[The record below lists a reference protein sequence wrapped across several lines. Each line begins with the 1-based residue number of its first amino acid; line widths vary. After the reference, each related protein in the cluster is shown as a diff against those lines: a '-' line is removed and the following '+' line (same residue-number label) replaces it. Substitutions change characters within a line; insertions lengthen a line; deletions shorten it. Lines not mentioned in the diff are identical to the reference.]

1 MNNPHAPLQLTAG
14 RVTVAAEETE
24 GKKPRTIYGLAVP
37 YDTEATVSSG
47 QKVRF
52 LAGSL
57 PTDGKAPRLLE
68 QHDANR
74 VIGIVTERTETP
86 EGMMFTARISA
97 SRAGDDVL
105 ELVKDGALD
114 SVSVGVDP
122 TDADYDDEGVLV
134 IARANWRE
142 LSVVAE
148 PAFENARIMQV
159 AATSVATSTN
169 TEDQMNT
176 ENTQPVETPAA
187 APTAPVWAEVRRVPT
202 KLPTVAE
209 YMAAYVRGGAQAEAA
224 AREVAAY
231 QAHHAP
237 IAAAAGDQTV
247 ADFPGVIP
255 VPILGPTFDNIA
267 PLRPLV
273 TALGARP
280 MPGTGK
286 TFIRPKIVTHTSV
299 AQQSTEL
306 TGLSSTTML
315 VDDLVV
321 TKNTFGGTV
330 LVSEQTVDFSDPAA
344 LEIIVRDMANQYAIQ
359 TGNYACT
366 QFANNIGGAQQVGT
380 WNGTSEDFVAEV
392 YKGAAAIL
400 AAGRVMPTHLIMGTP
415 GFQAVGALVDGDKRP
430 LFPTLNPMNASG
442 VMSATNTTANPVGL
456 SLVVDPGLNFAGDFI
471 ALGNAAGTYAGFECY
486 ETLKG
491 MVSIEKPDV
500 LGRQISVR
508 GYFAAQFID
517 VTKFRW
523 FDF

>member
-37 YDTEATVSSG
+37 YDTEATVSGG

-148 PAFENARIMQV
+148 PAFEDARIMQV

-169 TEDQMNT
+169 TEDKMNT

-255 VPILGPTFDNIA
+255 VPILGPTFDDIA

-273 TALGARP
+273 TAIGARP

-315 VDDLVV
+315 VDDIVV

-344 LEIIVRDMANQYAIQ
+344 LEIIVRDLANQYAIQ
-359 TGNYACT
+359 TGNFACT

-380 WNGTSEDFVAEV
+380 WDGTSEDFIAKV
-392 YKGAAAIL
+392 YEGAAAIL
-400 AAGRVMPTHLIMGTP
+400 SSGRVMPTHMIMGTP
-415 GFQAVGALVDGDKRP
+415 GFEAVGALVDNDKRP

-456 SLVVDPGLNFAGDFI
+456 SLVVDPGLNFAGNFI

-491 MVSIEKPDV
+491 LVSIEKPDV

-508 GYFAAQFID
+508 GYFASLFID
-517 VTKFRW
+517 DTKFRW